1 MKKLFSVRRLCKLF
15 GHKPDNHNIADF
27 ICLWCGEHVVVEWP
41 RPPAYKPARKKMVE
55 RIEVMEV
62 RPGDMLVVTLMPGL
76 SKQEMAE
83 IQCSLWKM
91 YPESKVLIVGYAIKE
106 IHIVREVEK

>member
-1 MKKLFSVRRLCKLF
+1 MIPYKARMLCKWV

-27 ICLWCGEHVVVEWP
+27 TCLRCGVHVKVEWP

-55 RIEVMEV
+55 RIEAMEV
-62 RPGDMLVVTLMPGL
+62 RPGDTMVVTLMPGL
-76 SKQEMAE
+76 NKDEVLE
-83 IQCSLWKM
+83 IQNSFWKL
-91 YPESKVLIVGYAIKE
+91 YPESKVLIVGCGIEK